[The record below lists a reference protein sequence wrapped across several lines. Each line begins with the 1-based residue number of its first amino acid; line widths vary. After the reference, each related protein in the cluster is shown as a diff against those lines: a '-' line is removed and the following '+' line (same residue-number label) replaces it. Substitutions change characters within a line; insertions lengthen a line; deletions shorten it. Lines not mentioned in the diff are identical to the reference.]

1 MKAQL
6 SKFWR
11 PPLAL
16 AAVGLILVLGNAAA
30 DPDFGNI
37 DDLLAGQRY
46 LLRTDDLI
54 VTAPGQSGV
63 PLQNVILDS
72 SASQISTEKNLAL
85 AGTTASGFTSGLGRV
100 FDLPNDVIVTVSP
113 NAAAAGQQL
122 VTVTDVL
129 GNQSHT
135 QAITAGTAGAVAIG
149 DLNQDGF
156 ADLVVGFESG
166 LQVATATAVTDL
178 SQGLSFGGAASGCD
192 TGGSQPGFL
201 DIAIADLN
209 GDGQNEIAAL
219 CLASASGEFKLLILT
234 VDPSTLAVTGTTTS
248 WIGGGFFTT
257 AAMVAGNFA
266 EETGA
271 PGAFPTMELVMV
283 AQYFTGDLQTGAA
296 VLSLSVNDAFQATV
310 ANTLDLN
317 YLGNTSIYAAS
328 GQIDWFGATEQ
339 VAVGINNFNDY
350 TSYAY
355 ILTLD
360 SNLNLTEASRTQ
372 ITSCIEGI
380 ALGNFDRTNAQG
392 QRVPDLQLATIAS
405 PTCLNPT
412 QAPVAFIY
420 NVDYTNGYALTQQT
434 SYPLG
439 STPPIQDLG
448 LHFAVGD
455 TQGRSVL
462 LGPPEKVTVSKHL
475 QPDVILGMPPMHV
488 DYVTNNVGQPDPVTP
503 SVFNVSAFPTIYYSR
518 YEMVDTASNQSSS
531 ESTTSYSFSTK
542 KTTANGVSFGI
553 PDENSIGADVKVST
567 EQAYS
572 SNIANKYNTYVA
584 DTFDVSTQTG
594 FSDLIWYTED
604 RFTIY
609 VYPVLGRQATGIGS
623 SELEPLYV
631 QFSGPDQVVRYRID
645 GSLLEWYQP
654 AQESGNVFSYPWS
667 QRLLESLYPGFDS
680 LIELPATVWATDSSG
695 DDVTV
700 NWSGTSGTEV
710 TAGSSR
716 THSFDTEISATA
728 GINIGIFNASTKETL
743 EYNKSSSFG
752 TLNTTIEQLGESTGV
767 KVLKPAF
774 DNPQEYAYSG
784 QTYIFGRDNPAGTVQ
799 SIPLTTDVKATG
811 PLWVGF
817 AADPRSQQ
825 IAGSWWTSAYTLPDV
840 AVNHSARWDWTP
852 PADPNQPDV
861 VTFNQAD
868 AADPAGSEFYFM
880 KGLLITPAD
889 TTDGPQTTTATA
901 GQGLTLRARVYN
913 YSLADMA
920 PGATVKVRFYAQAW
934 NNADSDFS
942 GESILIEEQSLPSIP
957 SFNASGGEG
966 DPLNWVWAST
976 VFDTTGYDDKYLI
989 FWVVVWVEQ
998 NGTLAKEM
1006 PGHGLTSV
1014 PGTLTAITDV
1024 PIETY
1029 SNNVGFYKQP
1039 IYILPASMATIDAG
1053 AVGTPDFWVESV
1065 SAPDGNIVENEKVAI
1080 KVVLRAGASD
1090 VRGITVTF
1098 FDGDPAQGGRAFE
1111 QEMIPFLS
1119 ADQVYTVRASWKP
1132 AGCGIR
1138 TVFVEGYGE
1147 GVTALG
1153 ELGIDVACRTVIC
1166 GTLGSDVALRTD
1178 ADLFGDPG
1186 LSSDFLGS
1194 NAGLWSDADL
1204 FGDFGLSADLL
1215 GSAAPL
1221 RGDANLF
1228 GDFGF
1233 IAHFLGSDAAL
1244 RTDADWFRFRGDRGE
1259 TVKIRVKPA
1268 GAYTGDKAVL
1278 ALLGRGLARRELH
1291 TLPGDI
1297 QAVLPKDGIYGFQI
1311 RQPPRRGGRF
1321 EGGYCLSLESS
1332 AGAWETFR
1340 AVRSFPFRPYW

>member
-6 SKFWR
+6 TKSWR
-11 PPLAL
+11 SPIAL
-16 AAVGLILVLGNAAA
+16 AAVGLILGIGTAAA
-30 DPDFGNI
+30 DPDFSNI
-37 DDLLAGQRY
+37 NDLLAGQRH

-72 SASQISTEKNLAL
+72 SNSQISAEKTLAL
-85 AGTTASGFTSGLGRV
+85 QGTTANGFTSGLGRV

-122 VTVTDVL
+122 VNLTDVL

-135 QAITAGTAGAVAIG
+135 QAITAGTAGAVALG

-156 ADLVVGFESG
+156 AELVVGFESG

-192 TGGSQPGFL
+192 TGPSQPGFL
-201 DIAIADLN
+201 NIAIADLN

-219 CLASASGEFKLLILT
+219 CLASGSGEFKLLIVTL
-234 VDPSTLAVTGTTTS
+234 DPSTLAVTGTTTS
-248 WIGGGFFTT
+248 WIGGGFFT
-257 AAMVAGNFA
+257 AGAMAAGNFA

-271 PGAFPTMELVMV
+271 PGPVPKMELVIA
-283 AQYFTGDLQTGAA
+283 AQYLMSDLQGGAA
-296 VLSLSVNDAFQATV
+296 VLSLSVNDVFQATV

-317 YLGNTSIYAAS
+317 YPGNTSIYAAS

-360 SNLNLTEASRTQ
+360 SNLNITEESRTQ
-372 ITSCIEGI
+372 VASCIEGI
-380 ALGNFDRTNAQG
+380 ALGNFDRTDAQG

-405 PTCLNPT
+405 PTCDDDPT
-412 QAPVAFIY
+412 QAPVAYIY
-420 NVDYTNGYALTQQT
+420 DVDYTKDYALTQKT
-434 SYPLG
+434 SYQLV

-448 LHFAVGD
+448 LRFAVGD

-488 DYVTNNVGQPDPVTP
+488 DYVTNNVGQPGPVTP

-531 ESTTSYSFSTK
+531 QSTTSYSFSTK
-542 KTTANGVSFGI
+542 KTTANGVSFGV

-572 SNIANKYNTYVA
+572 SNIANKYNTYVT

-623 SELEPLYV
+623 SDLEPLYV

-728 GINIGIFNASTKETL
+728 GINIGIFNASTKDTL

-752 TLNTTIEQLGESTGV
+752 TLNTTVEQLGESTGV

-784 QTYIFGRDNPAGTVQ
+784 QTYIFGRDNPTGTVQ

-840 AVNHSARWDWTP
+840 AVNHPARWDWTP

-880 KGLLITPAD
+880 KGLLITPAG

-913 YSLADMA
+913 YSLAAMD

-934 NNADSDFS
+934 NNAASDFS
-942 GESILIEEQSLPSIP
+942 GESVLIAEQSLPPIP
-957 SFNASGGEG
+957 SFHASGGEG
-966 DPLNWVWAST
+966 DPINWVWAST
-976 VFDTTGYDDKYLI
+976 DFDTTGYDNQYLI

-998 NGTLAKEM
+998 NGALAKEM
-1006 PGHGLTSV
+1006 PVHGLTSV
-1014 PGTLTAITDV
+1014 PGTLTSITDV
-1024 PIETY
+1024 PIESY

-1039 IYILPASMATIDAG
+1039 IYILPASTASLDAAPAG
-1053 AVGTPDFWVESV
+1053 PPEFWVESV
-1065 SAPDGNIVENEKVAI
+1065 SATDSDIVENEKVGLKA
-1080 KVVLRAGASD
+1080 VFRAGASD
-1090 VRGITVTF
+1090 MRGITVTF

-1111 QEMIPFLS
+1111 QEMIPFLP
-1119 ADQVYTVRASWKP
+1119 AGQGYAVRASWKP
-1132 AGCGIR
+1132 ADCGSR
-1138 TVFVEGYGE
+1138 TVFVESYGE

-1153 ELGIDVACRTVIC
+1153 ELSIDVACQTVIC
-1166 GTLGSDVALRTD
+1166 GTLGSDDALRTD
-1178 ADLFGDPG
+1178 ADLFGD
-1186 LSSDFLGS
+1186 S
-1194 NAGLWSDADL
+1194 
-1204 FGDFGLSADLL
+1204 GLSAHFP
-1215 GSAAPL
+1215 GSDEAL
-1221 RGDANLF
+1221 WTDDANLF
-1228 GDFGF
+1228 GDSDLN
-1233 IAHFLGSDAAL
+1233 AHFLGSDGPW
-1244 RTDADWFRFRGDRGE
+1244 RTDADWFRFRGGRGE

-1268 GAYTGDKAVL
+1268 GTYTGDKAVL
-1278 ALLGRGLARRELH
+1278 ALLGRGLVRHKSH
-1291 TLPGDI
+1291 TLPSDI
-1297 QAVLPKDGIYGFQI
+1297 QVVLPRKGIYGFQI
-1311 RQPPRRGGRF
+1311 RQLPRRLWRF
-1321 EGGYCLSLESS
+1321 EGDYCLSLESS

-1340 AVRSFPFRPYW
+1340 AVRPYPFRPYR

>member
-6 SKFWR
+6 SKSWR
-11 PPLAL
+11 TPLAL
-16 AAVGLILVLGNAAA
+16 AAVGLSLVLGTAAA

-37 DDLLAGQRY
+37 DDLLAGQRH

-72 SASQISTEKNLAL
+72 SDSQISAEKTLAFQ
-85 AGTTASGFTSGLGRV
+85 GTTANGFTSGLGRV

-113 NAAAAGQQL
+113 NANAAGQQL
-122 VTVTDVL
+122 VTLTDVL
-129 GNQSHT
+129 GNQSHA
-135 QAITAGTAGAVAIG
+135 QAITAGTAGAVALG
-149 DLNQDGF
+149 DLNHDGF
-156 ADLVVGFESG
+156 AELVVGFESG
-166 LQVATATAVTDL
+166 LQIATATAVTDL

-201 DIAIADLN
+201 DIAITDLN

-219 CLASASGEFKLLILT
+219 CLASGSGEFKLLIVT
-234 VDPSTLAVTGTTTS
+234 VDPSTLAVTGTATS
-248 WIGGGFFTT
+248 WIGGGFFFSG
-257 AAMVAGNFA
+257 AMAAGNFA

-271 PGAFPTMELVMV
+271 PGAFPTMELVIAAV
-283 AQYFTGDLQTGAA
+283 FLTGDLQPGAG
-296 VLSLSVNDAFQATV
+296 VLSLSLNDAFQATV
-310 ANTLDLN
+310 ANSLDLN
-317 YLGNTSIYAAS
+317 YPGSTSIYAAS

-360 SNLNLTEASRTQ
+360 SNLNITEESRTQ

-392 QRVPDLQLATIAS
+392 KRVPDLQLATIAS

-412 QAPVAFIY
+412 QAPLAFIY

-434 SYPLG
+434 SYTLG
-439 STPPIQDLG
+439 STPLIQDLG

-488 DYVTNNVGQPDPVTP
+488 DYVTNNVGQPGPVTP

-531 ESTTSYSFSTK
+531 QSTTSYSFSTK
-542 KTTANGVSFGI
+542 KTTANGVSFGV

-567 EQAYS
+567 EQAYTN
-572 SNIANKYNTYVA
+572 NIANQYNTYLA

-609 VYPVLGRQATGIGS
+609 VYPVLGRQATGVGS

-700 NWSGTSGTEV
+700 NWSGTSGTDV

-728 GINIGIFNASTKETL
+728 GINIGIFNASTKDTL

-752 TLNTTIEQLGESTGV
+752 TLNTTVEQLGESTGV
-767 KVLKPAF
+767 KLLKPAF

-784 QTYIFGRDNPAGTVQ
+784 QTYIFGRDNPTGTVQ
-799 SIPLTTDVKATG
+799 SIPLNTDVKATG

-889 TTDGPQTTTATA
+889 TTDGPQMTTATA
-901 GQGLTLRARVYN
+901 GQALTLRARVYN

-934 NNADSDFS
+934 NNAASDFS
-942 GESILIEEQSLPSIP
+942 GESVLIEEQSLPPIP

-966 DPLNWVWAST
+966 DPINWVWAST
-976 VFDTTGYDDKYLI
+976 TFDTTGYDNTYQV
-989 FWVVVWVEQ
+989 FWVLVWIEQ
-998 NGTLAKEM
+998 DGDLADEM
-1006 PGHGLTSV
+1006 PGHGLLSV
-1014 PGTLTAITDV
+1014 PGSLNAITDA
-1024 PIETY
+1024 PIEPY

-1039 IYILPASMATIDAG
+1039 IYILPASTATSDAAA
-1053 AVGTPDFWVESV
+1053 AVPPEFWVESV
-1065 SAPDGNIVENEKVAI
+1065 SAADSDIVENEKSGLKA
-1080 KVVLRAGASD
+1080 VLRAGASD

-1119 ADQVYTVRASWKP
+1119 AGQGYAVRASWKP
-1132 AGCGIR
+1132 ADCGSR

-1153 ELGIDVACRTVIC
+1153 ELSVDVACQTVIC
-1166 GTLGSDVALRTD
+1166 GTLGSDAGWWSD
-1178 ADLFGDPG
+1178 ADLFGDVG
-1186 LSSDFLGS
+1186 LGADLLGS
-1194 NAGLWSDADL
+1194 NAALRNDADL

-1215 GSAAPL
+1215 GSDAAL
-1221 RGDANLF
+1221 WSDAELF
-1228 GDFGF
+1228 GDVGLS
-1233 IAHFLGSDAAL
+1233 ADLLGKDAAW
-1244 RTDADWFRFRGDRGE
+1244 RTDADWFRFRGGRGE

-1268 GAYTGDKAVL
+1268 GAFTGDKAVL
-1278 ALLGRGLARRELH
+1278 ALLGRGLVRRELH
-1291 TLPGDI
+1291 TLPSDI
-1297 QAVLPKDGIYGFQI
+1297 QAVLPRKGIYGFQI
-1311 RQPPRRGGRF
+1311 QQPPRRRGHF
-1321 EGGYCLSLESS
+1321 EGGYCLSIESS
-1332 AGAWETFR
+1332 GGAWETFR
-1340 AVRSFPFRPYW
+1340 AVRS